1 MRFSGYLLL
10 GAISIAAIPSALAAQ
25 EVECDSVYTT
35 QSGDSLSSISAR
47 AYGRNTAY
55 QQIFDYN
62 PGVLSDPSSL
72 PVGIQLY
79 IPCEADQ
86 VVDGSSSRPSLPDLI
101 SAQDDGI
108 KILTGEEYPPYVD
121 QGLRQGGYSYELIER
136 AMQYDGQPADYR
148 IDVIPAWGSHL
159 QPLIADGAYD
169 IGFPWFRPDC
179 DQMDKLGEAS
189 QWRCRNLLWSE
200 NLHDVVVTFYARSGE
215 SEAISSPGDAMGKR
229 ICRPRGYFTHD
240 LEVMGLTP
248 PDIVRVAGDSPTD
261 CFERLV
267 SDEVD
272 LVSVNADTSDRVIS
286 ELGIRD
292 QVGEVI
298 NLATVQS
305 LHAVGLKANPQS
317 RINLLR
323 INKGLIG
330 MRDDG
335 TYQDVSEAHLSGS

>member
-1 MRFSGYLLL
+1 MTGIFFFS
-10 GAISIAAIPSALAAQ
+10 AISLMTTPATLMAQ
-25 EVECDSVYTT
+25 DLECDSVYTT
-35 QSGDSLSSISAR
+35 QSGDSLSRISRR
-47 AYGRNTAY
+47 AYGRDTAY

-62 PGVLSDPSSL
+62 PGVLSNPSSL

-79 IPCEADQ
+79 IPCEAKQ
-86 VVDGSSSRPSLPDLI
+86 VVDGTSSRPSLPDLI

-108 KILTGEEYPPYVD
+108 KILTGEDYPPYVD
-121 QGLRQGGYSYELIER
+121 QGLRQGGYSYELVER
-136 AMQYDGQPADYR
+136 AMQYGDQPADYR

-189 QWRCRNLLWSE
+189 QWRCKNLLWSE
-200 NLHDVVVTFYARSGE
+200 NLHDVVVTFYARSGAAA
-215 SEAISSPGDAMGKR
+215 AISSPGDAMGKK

-261 CFERLV
+261 CFERLA
-267 SDEVD
+267 SGEVD
-272 LVSVNADTSDRVIS
+272 LVTVNADTSDRIIS

-292 QVGEVI
+292 QVAEVI

-335 TYQDVSEAHLSGS
+335 TFQDVSEAHLSGS